1 MPGWLMDVLIVLL
14 APVAAL
20 VGSHWGSRV
29 AGREQLRYERR
40 VDTVET
46 VLTLLYE
53 LRWDFRLWI
62 DPRGFIGRPADK
74 LTEGELILSKLN
86 RLRSYRKTRSMW
98 LDPWVSSVV
107 LKTLDDTIEQ
117 LGGWYGEYFDVMPKT
132 DYGESEG
139 SRHENTREDLARR
152 LRDELPEAMERI
164 EQGLIGSLSDASDF
178 RSSQQPEPTVV
189 GSLWRW
195 LKGGR

>member
-14 APVAAL
+14 APAAAL

-62 DPRGFIGRPADK
+62 DPRGFIGEPKDK

-107 LKTLDDTIEQ
+107 VKTLDDTIEQ
-117 LGGWYGEYFDVMPKT
+117 LRNWHGEYFDVMPKT
-132 DYGESEG
+132 SYGEPEG
-139 SRHENTREDLARR
+139 SRHENARADLDRR
-152 LRDELPEAMERI
+152 LRDELPEATERI
-164 EQGLIGSLSDASDF
+164 EQGLIGSLSDAGDSQ
-178 RSSQQPEPTVV
+178 SSQEPLIS
-189 GSLWRW
+189 GRIMRW
-195 LKGGR
+195 LWGGRR